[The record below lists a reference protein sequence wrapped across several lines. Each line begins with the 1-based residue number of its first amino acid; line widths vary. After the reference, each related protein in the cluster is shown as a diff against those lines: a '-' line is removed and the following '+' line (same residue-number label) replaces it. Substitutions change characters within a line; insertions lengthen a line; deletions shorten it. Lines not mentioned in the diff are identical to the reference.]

1 MIRVNQTEIS
11 ENAILA
17 EMQYHPAENQREAM
31 IKASEA
37 LIIGELVKARA
48 RTLGIQLD
56 AEADNSEALAAL
68 LEAEALAPHASDED
82 CERYY
87 AANLDKFQTTPLMAV
102 RHILLA
108 AAPDDDD
115 ARIDAADS
123 AIAIIDQ
130 LSRAPDTFAALAEA
144 HSACPSAKLGGN
156 LGQITRGQTVPEF
169 ERQLLKLKTGLAHR
183 PLESR
188 YGLHVVCVD
197 QRAEGR
203 QLSYEQVADRI
214 RDYLNEKVRRKAIAQ
229 YIETLIAGADI
240 YGFDF
245 SVSES
250 PLLQ

>member
-17 EMQYHPAENQREAM
+17 EMQYHPAENQRDAM
-31 IKASEA
+31 IRASEA

-48 RTLGIQLD
+48 QALGITL
-56 AEADNSEALAAL
+56 EADADNEEALEAL
-68 LEAEALAPHASDED
+68 LAKEAITPSATAED

-87 AANLDKFQTTPLMAV
+87 QANLDKFQTTPLLAV

-115 ARIDAADS
+115 ARIAAADK

-130 LSRAPDTFAALAEA
+130 LSQAPASFAALAEA

-169 ERQLLKLKTGLAHR
+169 ERQLLKLQPGLARR

-188 YGLHVVCVD
+188 YGLHVVSVD

-203 QLSYEQVADRI
+203 QLTYEQVEDRI
-214 RDYLNEKVRRKAIAQ
+214 REYLNEKVRRKAIAQ
-229 YIETLIAGADI
+229 YIQTLIADASI
-240 YGFDF
+240 EGFDF